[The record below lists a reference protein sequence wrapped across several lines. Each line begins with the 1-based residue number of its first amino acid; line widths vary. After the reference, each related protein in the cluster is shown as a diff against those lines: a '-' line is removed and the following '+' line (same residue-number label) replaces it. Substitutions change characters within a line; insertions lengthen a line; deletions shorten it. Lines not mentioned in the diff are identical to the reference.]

1 MPRGG
6 GKVCRLCRTGTDCSA
21 LRAGFVLAD
30 NPCVL
35 PTSLWVRLRGQRYGT
50 LLGFHYSN
58 VVTTT
63 YMDYAEIM
71 RILLLFVT
79 LFFLTSI
86 SAGVYR
92 SVDEDGNVIFTD
104 RPSPDA
110 EKIRV
115 DKVQTISPPAV
126 KDFEYTSP
134 EKPAKEGY
142 AKLEIISPQ
151 NDQTFTGGAGN
162 VTINILIEP
171 ALDTKQGDHLVLTM
185 DGEKQAESSST
196 SFSFTNLD
204 RGTHTTKADIVNKG
218 GKSLKSSA
226 TVTFYVIRPTVS
238 N

>member
-1 MPRGG
+1 M
-6 GKVCRLCRTGTDCSA
+6 
-21 LRAGFVLAD
+21 LAD
-30 NPCVL
+30 NPCAL

-151 NDQTFTGGAGN
+151 NDQTFTGGAGI

-171 ALDTKQGDHLVLTM
+171 ALDTEQGDRLILTM

-218 GKSLKSSA
+218 GRSLKSSA